1 MSIDGGLTALGGF
14 LHQTVAALGLKAA
27 AFQGF
32 DDAPSSKGDLEMV
45 LGFAKDGEVRYED
58 EDQDISIRDV
68 LHGEQPGY
76 ILVQLKYS
84 SLSPRPPITVYEL
97 KKIISR
103 LQASTE
109 KVRAQGRQ
117 VTGYSLL
124 TNRPLNAGAQR
135 LIDAYHFPFFVA
147 SSLPER
153 YWEERLRQF
162 ARRFSCIDPEI
173 DVGIRQSLGD
183 LLLRATNP
191 RYYGE
196 PVITREMLIE
206 AFTDC
211 PTAHELTPEIVA
223 EKGQQQLSELF
234 TQPFHLEEQP
244 LLVRQNIHEQ
254 LSVLVERHA
263 FVVLSGGGGN
273 GKTAALW
280 QWMSDSLLSEL
291 PKQQGIYY
299 CLSPAQWVQEDFL
312 AHQFCTW
319 AHVPASHHWRRQE
332 PEHILHR
339 LEIARTASAR
349 APSVG
354 HPIFV
359 LGLDAVDEAFRDG
372 DRNVLRNL
380 LMWFW
385 KEEVQLRQQPRATLI
400 VTCRNAKE
408 LAMRWLDIAS
418 PYEDEP
424 QPFREVEVSVDEFS
438 ASELVAVAHLHL
450 PALAVRFARTYRAL
464 EVPSSSLLASGRAI
478 RSFDAQQLS
487 LFVASS
493 GEMAIEMEGAGI
505 ALTDSPSL
513 QAVDAEVF
521 EALRHPT
528 LWHCLLEVDGAMQ
541 SRVLDGEAEALA
553 HLATRFLSWFCY
565 KVRARGKRTQ
575 YEDMIEVLKVIAR
588 RCDPRR
594 AARHRDKDWIT
605 HASKTPYMTGEQA
618 ELFLEEALSAGLVIR
633 DTGGWWRWRHPFIG
647 EYLASQPLSWEDE

>member
-1 MSIDGGLTALGGF
+1 MSRDGGLTALGGF

-27 AFQGF
+27 AFQAY

-45 LGFAKDGEVRYED
+45 LGFAKDGDVRYED

-84 SLSPRPPITVYEL
+84 SLSPRPPITANEL
-97 KKIISR
+97 KKILSR
-103 LQASTE
+103 LQASE
-109 KVRAQGRQ
+109 VKVRAQGRQ

-124 TNRPLNAGAQR
+124 TNRPLNAGARR
-135 LIDAYHFPFFVA
+135 LVDACHLPFFVV

-173 DVGIRQSLGD
+173 DMGIRQSLGD
-183 LLLRATNP
+183 LLLKATNP

-206 AFTDC
+206 AFTGWHA
-211 PTAHELTPEIVA
+211 AHELTPEIVA
-223 EKGQQQLSELF
+223 AKGQQQLSELF

-244 LLVRQNIHEQ
+244 LLVRQSIHEQ
-254 LSVLVERHA
+254 LSALVEQHA

-291 PKQQGIYY
+291 PTQQGIYY

-319 AHVPASHHWRRQE
+319 AHVPTDHYWHRLE
-332 PEHILHR
+332 PGQVLQR
-339 LEIARTASAR
+339 LEIARTARAR

-354 HPIFV
+354 HPILV
-359 LGLDAVDEAFRDG
+359 LGLDAVDEAFREG

-385 KEEVQLRQQPRATLI
+385 KQEVQLRQQPRATLI

-408 LAMRWLDIAS
+408 LAVRWLDIAS

-438 ASELVAVAHLHL
+438 ADELVAVARLHL
-450 PALAVRFARTYRAL
+450 PVFAARFARTYRVM
-464 EVPSSSLLASGRAI
+464 EVPFSIVSGQKLL
-478 RSFDAQQLS
+478 SFDARQYS
-487 LFVASS
+487 LLVASVGEIS
-493 GEMAIEMEGAGI
+493 GEMEGAGI
-505 ALTDSPSL
+505 PWTDSPSL
-513 QAVDAEVF
+513 QPMDAEVF

-541 SRVLDGEAEALA
+541 SRILDGEAEALA

-565 KVRARGKRTQ
+565 KVQARGKRAPH
-575 YEDMIEVLKVIAR
+575 ENMIEVLKVMR
-588 RCDPRR
+588 
-594 AARHRDKDWIT
+594 K
-605 HASKTPYMTGEQA
+605 
-618 ELFLEEALSAGLVIR
+618 LFPPAWLFVIQW
-633 DTGGWWRWRHPFIG
+633 DGGGGAIPL
-647 EYLASQPLSWEDE
+647 LASTSPRSRSVGRMNDAEYARQRVYAPAKNRRGRVQQRSYSCAQ